1 MVPGSF
7 QLMKK
12 INTGLILDTIRLYS
26 PISRAEIAK
35 MLNLTPATVT
45 NITAEL
51 LRRNIIIE
59 SDLGQSTGGRKPVML
74 KINDKSYY
82 LIAVHIGSTRVRVA
96 IMDMESEILDSKTE
110 KLYENIDF
118 KIAKDILFRLINEMI
133 INNKLEK
140 SKILGIGVSA
150 HGIVNFEKGKI
161 VFAPNFGWKNIPL
174 REILEK
180 EFDVPA
186 FVDRDV
192 RSMALAE
199 SWYGEGREVESFI
212 CIKVGYGIGAALI
225 NNKQQIRGV
234 SDGLGEFGHIKID
247 INGRKCICGNNG
259 CLEAYASERSVIRY
273 AKENGYLE
281 DLNLDK
287 LNEETEKG
295 NKIVIEAIHKAGHY
309 LGIGISNLINI
320 FNPSLIVIGG
330 DLIDVNDVFFQEM
343 LLSAEKYA
351 LSELFEHVKI
361 KRTKTGKDAII
372 KGAGLLVLD
381 NLFDSIQREV
391 VVWKSMW

>member
-1 MVPGSF
+1 MRKNLVPGSF

-12 INTGLILDTIRLYS
+12 INTGLILDAIRLYS

-51 LRRNIIIE
+51 LKRNIIIE

-74 KINDKSYY
+74 KINANSYY
-82 LIAVHIGSTRVRVA
+82 LIATHIGSTRVRVA
-96 IMDMESEILDSKTE
+96 IMNMESEILDSRTE
-110 KLYENIDF
+110 KLYENIEYEV
-118 KIAKDILFRLINEMI
+118 AQDILFRLIREI
-133 INNKLEK
+133 INDNKIEK
-140 SKILGIGVSA
+140 NKILGIGASA
-150 HGIVNFEKGKI
+150 HGIVNFEKGII

-174 REILEK
+174 KDILED
-180 EFDVPA
+180 EFEIQT

-212 CIKVGYGIGAALI
+212 CIKVGYGIGAAII
-225 NNKQQIRGV
+225 NNKQQVRGV
-234 SDGLGEFGHIKID
+234 TDGLGEFGHTKIEID
-247 INGRKCICGNNG
+247 GRKCICGNKG
-259 CLEAYASERSVIRY
+259 CLEAYASERSIIRF
-273 AKENGYLE
+273 AKENGYE
-281 DLNLDK
+281 DDLSIEKINQ
-287 LNEETEKG
+287 ETSHG
-295 NKIVIEAIHKAGHY
+295 NSKVIDAINKAGHY
-309 LGIGISNLINI
+309 LGIGIANLINI

-330 DLIDVNDVFFQEM
+330 DLIDVNDVFFQEVVQ
-343 LLSAEKYA
+343 SAEKYA
-351 LSELFEHVKI
+351 LADLFEHVKI

-391 VVWKSMW
+391 II